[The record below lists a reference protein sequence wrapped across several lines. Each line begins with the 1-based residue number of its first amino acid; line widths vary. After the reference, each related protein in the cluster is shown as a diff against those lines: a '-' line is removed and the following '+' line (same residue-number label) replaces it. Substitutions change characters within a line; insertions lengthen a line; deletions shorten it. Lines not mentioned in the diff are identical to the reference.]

1 MVNEEI
7 KKAEQPQKPK
17 VTRAEKAKRQKEIVR
32 LLLTAKDYKWNEL
45 LEEATKK
52 YAETHMDET
61 NDLADLKG
69 KIGSSFSLMEESGE
83 VAFDKK
89 TGVCTLVK
97 KEEPKKRG
105 RKKKEELIYEEVKAE
120 KQAEEKLKTRS
131 KKTVKEEV
139 KTEEK
144 TEEKPKK
151 TRSKKTAKEEV
162 LAEKAVEEKAVEK
175 TEEKPQEKSIKEA
188 PVFDLTAVLGSQKEE
203 KKTVAEQAGL
213 GEKKEEMKREEKKPV
228 LPEFVFLGNAGAKDK
243 KEEETPAQKQV
254 EVKREEPK
262 EVKKDP
268 RAVRPKTEIKK
279 LPQNAPRRQTRSERA
294 ASLYEKLTPEEKLKV
309 DFLKKLRSLGGEYFE
324 YYSVYLLE
332 RYSLKNGRRLEAL
345 RVSGGENDGGI
356 DGELELTDKFGF
368 RETLYIQAKNWDDS
382 KGDVEKWTV
391 GETLLQQFVGA
402 VACRQAKEGRRK
414 CRGIFVTTS
423 HFTEGAK
430 EILESMN
437 ADFIGY
443 DGDDVFETAKEC
455 KFGLIEKDGK
465 WQLDEKLLSG
475 EKAFF
480 DLL

>member
-1 MVNEEI
+1 MVNEEV
-7 KKAEQPQKPK
+7 KQSEQPKKPA

-32 LLLTAKDYKWNEL
+32 LLLAAKDYKWNEL

-52 YAETHMDET
+52 YAETHADET
-61 NDLADLKG
+61 NDPADLKG

-89 TGVCTLVK
+89 TGVCSLVK

-105 RKKKEELIYEEVKAE
+105 RKKKEEPVKQEEDKE
-120 KQAEEKLKTRS
+120 EQTEEKP
-131 KKTVKEEV
+131 KKSRAKKAVKEEV

-144 TEEKPKK
+144 TEEKTKK
-151 TRSKKTAKEEV
+151 PRAKKAAKEEV
-162 LAEKAVEEKAVEK
+162 K
-175 TEEKPQEKSIKEA
+175 TEEKAEENPQEKVVKEV
-188 PVFDLTAVLGSQKEE
+188 PVFDLTAVLGDKKEE
-203 KKTVAEQAGL
+203 KKSVAEQAVVT
-213 GEKKEEMKREEKKPV
+213 EKKEENKREEKKPV
-228 LPEFVFLGNAGAKDK
+228 LPEFVFLGNAGTKDK
-243 KEEETPAQKQV
+243 KEEEKPVQKQA

-262 EVKKDP
+262 EDKKDL

-345 RVSGGENDGGI
+345 KVSGGENDGGI

-455 KFGLIEKDGK
+455 GFGLVQKDGK